1 MIDPSKE
8 ELIRE
13 LARNGS
19 SQRKIAELLK
29 ISRNTVQRVLDSPA
43 TRPAPK
49 RESRYADHLPIIK
62 DLLQQCRGN
71 LVRVQEEL
79 VTRHQLEIPY
89 QSLSWLVRDHQLRQ
103 PAVKRAGQYS
113 FAPGEELQHDTSPH
127 RLTVDGKVVTGQCAA
142 LVLAYSRRL
151 FIQYFP
157 RFTRFECRVF
167 LAEGLDYM
175 GGSCPRCV
183 IDNTSVIVCRG
194 SGAEAVMAPEME
206 MFGRIYA
213 MEFVAHRVKNPD
225 RKARVERPFSYVENN
240 FLAGRTFDD
249 WQDLNRQARDWCDHV
264 TNRKEKKDLGMS
276 PDAAWLLEKTAL
288 QALPQVSPPI
298 YESYPRTVDQEGYVH
313 LDTNRYSVP
322 ETLIGKDVEVLKY
335 WQRVVVYHGRRLV
348 AEHPRVL
355 LGRDKRVTAP
365 GHHQPLCR
373 KKAFQGP
380 SREEQHLTGHHPELD
395 RYLGELKK
403 RSKGRGQMQL
413 RRLLDLKRSYP
424 VEPFF
429 AAIQEA
435 LHYGLFDLNRLEKMI
450 LKNTRGFFEL
460 P

>member
-1 MIDPSKE
+1 MIDPNKE
-8 ELIRE
+8 ELIWE

-49 RESRYADHLPIIK
+49 RESRYAGHLPIIK

-79 VTRHQLEIPY
+79 ATRHQLEIPY

-240 FLAGRTFDD
+240 FLAGIVSFKS
-249 WQDLNRQARDWCDHV
+249 V
-264 TNRKEKKDLGMS
+264 TTGKAGGLKDLE
-276 PDAAWLLEKTAL
+276 PLKAACSKDL
-288 QALPQVSPPI
+288 
-298 YESYPRTVDQEGYVH
+298 RT
-313 LDTNRYSVP
+313 
-322 ETLIGKDVEVLKY
+322 TLR
-335 WQRVVVYHGRRLV
+335 WSSCRL
-348 AEHPRVL
+348 
-355 LGRDKRVTAP
+355 
-365 GHHQPLCR
+365 
-373 KKAFQGP
+373 
-380 SREEQHLTGHHPELD
+380 
-395 RYLGELKK
+395 
-403 RSKGRGQMQL
+403 
-413 RRLLDLKRSYP
+413 
-424 VEPFF
+424 
-429 AAIQEA
+429 
-435 LHYGLFDLNRLEKMI
+435 
-450 LKNTRGFFEL
+450 
-460 P
+460 